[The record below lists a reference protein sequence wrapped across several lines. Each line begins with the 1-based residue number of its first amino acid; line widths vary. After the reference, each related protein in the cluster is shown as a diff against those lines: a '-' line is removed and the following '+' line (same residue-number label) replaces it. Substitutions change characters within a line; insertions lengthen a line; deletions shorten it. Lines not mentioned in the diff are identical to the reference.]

1 MEMISLRLEET
12 QTGLTSKIQTLKRIP
27 LMMTSGTPLMTKNL
41 GISPPKLNMKSK
53 FNESNSKEERSIV
66 EPNVITKNLNT

>member
-12 QTGLTSKIQTLKRIP
+12 QTGLTNKIQTLKRIP
-27 LMMTSGTPLMTKNL
+27 PMMISGTPLKTKNL
-41 GISPPKLNMKSK
+41 GILPPKLNMNSK